1 MKLVSFV
8 GNWFFFLLQ
17 SQILFLVCEKPIDL
31 KFFEQ
36 NIQADKTI
44 LIRSEDSRKADPFS
58 LLSNEIGTLFFISL
72 SNSQSKNVSNPFPD
86 YAVGKEI
93 FRSHCIACHN
103 QGRNLIIPEKNLK
116 KEALEANGMNN
127 LNAISYQVINGKN
140 GMPAFG
146 GRLLEEEIEAVS
158 IYVLKQSSLNFKE

>member
-1 MKLVSFV
+1 LKILFFLSGF
-8 GNWFFFLLQ
+8 FFFLSEKLIDPSTQ
-17 SQILFLVCEKPIDL
+17 FTLFLPSLEKNTL
-31 KFFEQ
+31 VEKR
-36 NIQADKTI
+36 I
-44 LIRSEDSRKADPFS
+44 LTTLEDSRNSIGKEATERK
-58 LLSNEIGTLFFISL
+58 LSWDKEGSSNFQAKNI
-72 SNSQSKNVSNPFPD
+72 SNSLPE
-86 YAVGKEI
+86 YGLGKEI
-93 FRSHCIACHN
+93 FRTHCIACHN
-103 QGRNLIIPEKNLK
+103 QGKNLIIPEKNLK